1 MNQPRRPPRHTPRP
15 QRPAPGGDR
24 IPPRHQRKAEE
35 KYHGVRAC
43 EALFARRP
51 ADIVRVYVS
60 ARRKPTFAKLLAY
73 CAETRRGFQ
82 VVDEDSLE
90 RLTGSLHHEGVA
102 ILAKAIARR
111 DLAGL
116 VHGIE
121 SGAITGPLVYLDGVQ
136 NPHNLGSILRTAAHF
151 GVGAI
156 VGSEGQLPALSAA
169 AVRVAEGAA
178 EHVPVVALANPG
190 TDLARLKKAGFE
202 LVATTS
208 RGGEPLWKA
217 KLGPAERLVIVMG
230 SEGEGMSRA
239 VERACDRT
247 VQIPGTG
254 IVESLNVSVACGIV
268 LAEVRRRV

>member
-1 MNQPRRPPRHTPRP
+1 MKRPRRTPRPTPRP
-15 QRPAPGGDR
+15 QQPAAGGDR
-24 IPPRHQRKAEE
+24 RPPRHQRKAEE
-35 KYHGVRAC
+35 KYHGLRAC
-43 EALFARRP
+43 EALFACRP
-51 ADIVRVYVS
+51 GDIVRVYVS
-60 ARRKPTFAKLLAY
+60 ARRKPTFSKLLEY
-73 CAETRRGFQ
+73 CVKQRKGFQ
-82 VVDEDSLE
+82 IVDDDSLE

-102 ILAKAIARR
+102 ILAKAIARQ

-116 VHGIE
+116 VRGIE
-121 SGAITGPLVYLDGVQ
+121 SGTITAPLVYLDGVQ

-156 VGSEGQLPALSAA
+156 VGAEGQLPPLSAA

-178 EHVPVVALANPG
+178 EHVPVVALASPG

-217 KLGPAERLVIVMG
+217 SLGPAERLVIVMG

-254 IVESLNVSVACGIV
+254 LVESLNVSVACGIV
-268 LAEVRRRV
+268 LAEVRRRR